1 MHLALR
7 DGDVIRAVIRNTAAN
22 QDGHTPGITLP
33 SADAQ
38 EALIRKVYAEAGLDF
53 ADTSYVEAHG
63 TGTPAGDP
71 VEAAALAATFG
82 MARPKGQPL
91 YIGSIKSNIGHLEGG
106 SGLVQVVKSVLM
118 LEQAKI
124 PPVLYYERPSPRIPM
139 EEWNLCVPI
148 ELTPWPTTGPRRISI
163 NSFGYGGSNA
173 HAILDDAYHYLKA
186 HRMKGNHNVQV
197 AHDLSPSSDS
207 NDSAVSLIEVSDRL
221 TSSTEDFPP
230 DTRTGKLK
238 LLVWSSHEHAGVQR
252 TSADYSAYLTSKA
265 ATDKQEQRDE
275 TFGKFVNTLTSRRS
289 QLPWKSFVVAGSC
302 EEAASVL
309 QNAAAEPMRSAK
321 GKKVDL
327 TFVFTGQGAQWFAMG
342 RELLS
347 EPVFRRSLEKA
358 DQYMQEIGASWSLM
372 STSSSFNPLIS
383 LRVSLLSLN
392 LPRTHS
398 EDGGVSTYLFIP
410 LIENREPSY

>member
-82 MARPKGQPL
+82 MSRPKGQPL

-139 EEWNLCVPI
+139 EEWNLCVPT
-148 ELTPWPTTGPRRISI
+148 ELIPWPSNGPRRISI

-230 DTRTGKLK
+230 DTPTGNLK

-289 QLPWKSFVVAGSC
+289 QLPWKSFAVAGSC

-347 EPVFRRSLEKA
+347 EPVFRKSLEKA

-398 EDGGVSTYLFIP
+398 EDGSVSTYLFLP
-410 LIENREPSY
+410 LIRNREPSY

>member
-82 MARPKGQPL
+82 MSRPKGQPL

-124 PPVLYYERPSPRIPM
+124 PPVLYYERPSQRIPM
-139 EEWNLCVPI
+139 EEWNLCVPT
-148 ELTPWPTTGPRRISI
+148 ELIPWPANGPRRISI

-230 DTRTGKLK
+230 DTPTGKLK

-289 QLPWKSFVVAGSC
+289 QLPWKSFAVAGSC
-302 EEAASVL
+302 EEAVSVL
-309 QNAAAEPMRSAK
+309 QNAAAEPIRSAK

-347 EPVFRRSLEKA
+347 EPVFRKSLEKA

-383 LRVSLLSLN
+383 LRVSLLSSN

-398 EDGGVSTYLFIP
+398 EDGGVSTYLFLP
-410 LIENREPSY
+410 LIRNREPSY

>member
-7 DGDVIRAVIRNTAAN
+7 DRDVIRAVIRNTAVN

-38 EALIRKVYAEAGLDF
+38 EALIGKVYAEAGLDF

-124 PPVLYYERPSPRIPM
+124 PPVLYYEQPSPRIPM
-139 EEWNLCVPI
+139 DEWNLCVPT
-148 ELTPWPTTGPRRISI
+148 ELTPWPAAGPRRISI

-186 HRMKGNHNVQV
+186 RRLTGNHNVEV
-197 AHDLSPSSDS
+197 AHDLSPASDS
-207 NDSAVSLIEVSDRL
+207 QDSAVSLVEVSDRL
-221 TSSTEDFPP
+221 SGSMEDYAQYASAE
-230 DTRTGKLK
+230 KLK
-238 LLVWSSHEHAGVQR
+238 LLVWSSHESAGVQR
-252 TSADYSAYLTSKA
+252 ISADYSAYLTSKA
-265 ATDKQEQRDE
+265 ATDKEEERDK

-289 QLPWKSFVVAGSC
+289 HLPWKSFAVAGSC
-302 EEAASVL
+302 KEAASVL
-309 QNAAAEPMRSAK
+309 QDAAAEPVRSAK
-321 GKKVDL
+321 GKKVDVV
-327 TFVFTGQGAQWFAMG
+327 FAFTGQGAQWFAMG
-342 RELLS
+342 RELLG
-347 EPVFRRSLEKA
+347 EPVFRRSLQEA

-372 STSSSFNPLIS
+372 SESILFHILI
-383 LRVSLLSLN
+383 
-392 LPRTHS
+392 
-398 EDGGVSTYLFIP
+398 YLFIFTVF
-410 LIENREPSY
+410 LHPSCFHLRGRGLSTGLFTPAPKKS